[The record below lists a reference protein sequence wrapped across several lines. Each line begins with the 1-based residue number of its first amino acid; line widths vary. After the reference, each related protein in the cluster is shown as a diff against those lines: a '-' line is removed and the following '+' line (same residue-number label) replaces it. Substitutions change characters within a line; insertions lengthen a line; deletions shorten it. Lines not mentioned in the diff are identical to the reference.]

1 MVGER
6 VGDLA
11 TPFAGSKNAPPGL
24 GSPLTGA
31 RAGLDASDGI
41 GAGAEN
47 VTQQRI
53 FVLSKT
59 FRSSRTLSRD
69 SK

>member
-1 MVGER
+1 MVVGGR

-11 TPFAGSKNAPPGL
+11 TPFAGSKNAPPEL

-41 GAGAEN
+41 
-47 VTQQRI
+47 
-53 FVLSKT
+53 
-59 FRSSRTLSRD
+59 D
-69 SK
+69 